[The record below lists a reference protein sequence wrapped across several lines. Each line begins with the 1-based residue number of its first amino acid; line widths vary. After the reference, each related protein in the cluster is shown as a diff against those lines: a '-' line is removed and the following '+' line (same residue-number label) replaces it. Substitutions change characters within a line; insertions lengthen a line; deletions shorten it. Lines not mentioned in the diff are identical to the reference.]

1 MTLTDKISDV
11 EGLTFKLLRKYSYSK
26 FLNLSNRSC
35 SQLEHYEDTI
45 RELNLKMTSLQGDRD
60 QREHEVRIVSRHRL
74 ME

>member
-26 FLNLSNRSC
+26 FLNLPNHSC